1 MIFFFFI
8 ALVTF
13 FYRGT
18 VTSEGT
24 HWNLKQGV
32 HLTFPRDA
40 VSEPTS
46 IVVHKWKC
54 SACSPQLQEHE
65 AIVSNVIEISTNS
78 GEALEFNTEVR
89 LVLSHSAPDL
99 HGYELVIKK
108 LVDKE
113 SNEWVDKEGTEDLR
127 CLSGK

>member
-1 MIFFFFI
+1 M
-8 ALVTF
+8 
-13 FYRGT
+13 
-18 VTSEGT
+18 
-24 HWNLKQGV
+24 
-32 HLTFPRDA
+32 
-40 VSEPTS
+40 
-46 IVVHKWKC
+46 VHKWKC

-113 SNEWVDKEGTEDLR
+113 SNEWVDEEGTEDLR